1 MTHNILRGL
10 PKKPQFNGDQGA
22 PRPVREPR
30 GVVYGG
36 EHANPKWLDSPGPL
50 EEQVNPVPRRKHLML
65 LTVLILAQLGQ
76 PLLEHRSA
84 TTRVASDT
92 IFVAICLYVFFIVCA
107 ERWQR
112 VVGILLFLPVLG
124 GNLALYTQNPYFQK
138 IAGIVFHVALIA
150 FLGFAVVVILRGLFS
165 KSEIKGDDV
174 VGAVCGYILGAM
186 VWANLYALAYI
197 LVPSA
202 FNVNPAIAAQLEDW
216 QLKRSL
222 FGYLSFT
229 TLTSLGYGDIT
240 PVGQP
245 AYSLT
250 WMEVLFGQ
258 FYMAVVVAQMV
269 GLKLAE
275 AIKGRGQGSK

>member
-10 PKKPQFNGDQGA
+10 PKRPQFNGDQG
-22 PRPVREPR
+22 RPVREPR

-36 EHANPKWLDSPGPL
+36 EHANPKVLDSPGPS
-50 EEQVNPVPRRKHLML
+50 EDQVNPVPRRKHLML
-65 LTVLILAQLGQ
+65 LTVLILIQLGQ
-76 PLLEHRSA
+76 PLLEHRST

-92 IFVAICLYVFFIVCA
+92 IFVAICLYVFFIVCTG
-107 ERWQR
+107 RWQR

-124 GNLALYTQNPYFQK
+124 GNLALYAQNPYLQK

-202 FNVNPAIAAQLEDW
+202 FNVNPAIAEQLEDW

-269 GLKLAE
+269 GLKLAQ
-275 AIKGRGQGSK
+275 AIKGRGQGST

>member
-1 MTHNILRGL
+1 
-10 PKKPQFNGDQGA
+10 
-22 PRPVREPR
+22 
-30 GVVYGG
+30 VYGG
-36 EHANPKWLDSPGPL
+36 EHADPKWLDSPGPS

-65 LTVLILAQLGQ
+65 LTVLILTQLGQ

-84 TTRVASDT
+84 TIRVASDT
-92 IFVAICLYVFFIVCA
+92 IFVAICLYVFFIVCK

-112 VVGILLFLPVLG
+112 IVGMLLFLPVLG
-124 GNLALYTQNPYFQK
+124 GNLALYAQNPYFHR
-138 IAGIVFHVALIA
+138 IAGIVFHVALVA
-150 FLGFAVVVILRGLFS
+150 FLGFAVVVILRDLFS

-174 VGAVCGYILGAM
+174 VGAVCGYMLGAM
-186 VWANLYALAYI
+186 VWGNLYALAYI
-197 LVPSA
+197 FVPSA
-202 FNVNPAIAAQLEDW
+202 FNVNPAIVQQLEDW

-222 FGYLSFT
+222 FEYLSFT

-250 WMEVLFGQ
+250 WLEVLFGQ

-269 GLKLAE
+269 GLKLAH
-275 AIKGRGQGSK
+275 AIKGRGQGST

>member
-1 MTHNILRGL
+1 
-10 PKKPQFNGDQGA
+10 
-22 PRPVREPR
+22 
-30 GVVYGG
+30 
-36 EHANPKWLDSPGPL
+36 
-50 EEQVNPVPRRKHLML
+50 ML
-65 LTVLILAQLGQ
+65 LAVLVLTQLGQ

-84 TTRVASDT
+84 TTRVASDA

-112 VVGILLFLPVLG
+112 VVGFVLFLPVLG
-124 GNLALYTQNPYFQK
+124 GSLGLHTQNPHFHR
-138 IAGIVFHVALIA
+138 IEGIVFHAALVT
-150 FLGFAVVVILRGLFS
+150 FLGFAVGVILRDLFG
-165 KSEIKGDDV
+165 KSVINGDDV

-186 VWANLYALAYI
+186 VWGNLYALTYI
-197 LVPSA
+197 FVPSA
-202 FNVNPAIAAQLEDW
+202 FSVNPAIAVQLADW

-222 FGYLSFT
+222 FDYLSFT

-250 WMEVLFGQ
+250 WLEVLFGQ

-269 GLKLAE
+269 GLKLAQ
-275 AIKGRGQGSK
+275 AIKGRGQGST

>member
-1 MTHNILRGL
+1 MDRTGW
-10 PKKPQFNGDQGA
+10 KPGQM
-22 PRPVREPR
+22 
-30 GVVYGG
+30 
-36 EHANPKWLDSPGPL
+36 KT
-50 EEQVNPVPRRKHLML
+50 VPRRKHLML
-65 LTVLILAQLGQ
+65 LAVLVLTQLGQ

-84 TTRVASDT
+84 ATRVSSDT

-112 VVGILLFLPVLG
+112 VVGLVLFLPVLG
-124 GNLALYTQNPYFQK
+124 GNLALYTQDPHFHR
-138 IAGIVFHVALIA
+138 ISGIVFHAALVA
-150 FLGFAVVVILRGLFS
+150 FLGFAVVVILRDLFG
-165 KSEIKGDDV
+165 KSVINGDDV

-186 VWANLYALAYI
+186 VWGNLYALTYI
-197 LVPSA
+197 FVPSA
-202 FNVNPAIAAQLEDW
+202 FSVNPAIALQLEDW

-222 FGYLSFT
+222 FDYLSFT

-250 WMEVLFGQ
+250 WLEVLFGQ

-269 GLKLAE
+269 GLKLAQ
-275 AIKGRGQGSK
+275 AIRGRGQGST

>member
-1 MTHNILRGL
+1 MDKTGW
-10 PKKPQFNGDQGA
+10 KPGQM
-22 PRPVREPR
+22 
-30 GVVYGG
+30 
-36 EHANPKWLDSPGPL
+36 KT
-50 EEQVNPVPRRKHLML
+50 VPRRKHLML
-65 LTVLILAQLGQ
+65 LAVLVLTQLGQ

-112 VVGILLFLPVLG
+112 VVGLVLFLPVLG
-124 GNLALYTQNPYFQK
+124 GNVALYTQHPHFHRLSS
-138 IAGIVFHVALIA
+138 IVFHAALIA
-150 FLGFAVVVILRGLFS
+150 FLGFAVVVILRDLFG
-165 KSEIKGDDV
+165 KSVINGDDV
-174 VGAVCGYILGAM
+174 VGAVCGYMLGAM
-186 VWANLYALAYI
+186 VWGNLYALTYI
-197 LVPSA
+197 FVPSA
-202 FNVNPAIAAQLEDW
+202 FSVNPAIAVQLEDW

-222 FGYLSFT
+222 FDYLSFT

-250 WMEVLFGQ
+250 WLEVLFGQ

-269 GLKLAE
+269 GLKLAQ
-275 AIKGRGQGSK
+275 AIRGRGQGST

>member
-1 MTHNILRGL
+1 M
-10 PKKPQFNGDQGA
+10 PSA
-22 PRPVREPR
+22 P
-30 GVVYGG
+30 GVWCMVGG
-36 EHANPKWLDSPGPL
+36 HANREGLDNPKPSED
-50 EEQVNPVPRRKHLML
+50 QVNHVPTRKHLML
-65 LTVLILAQLGQ
+65 LTVLILTHLGQ

-92 IFVAICLYVFFIVCA
+92 VLVAICLYVFFIVCA

-124 GNLALYTQNPYFQK
+124 ANLARYTHYPYLHA
-138 IAGIVFHVALIA
+138 IAGIVFHGALIV
-150 FLGFAVVVILRGLFS
+150 FLGFAVVVILRDLFS
-165 KSEIKGDDV
+165 KSVIKGDDV
-174 VGAVCGYILGAM
+174 VGAVCGYMLGAM
-186 VWANLYALAYI
+186 LWGNLYALAYI
-197 LVPSA
+197 FVPSA
-202 FNVNPAIAAQLEDW
+202 FNVNPAIAVQLEDW

-222 FGYLSFT
+222 FDYLSFT

-250 WMEVLFGQ
+250 WLEVLFGQ

-269 GLKLAE
+269 GLKLAQ
-275 AIKGRGQGSK
+275 AIKGSGQGSR

>member
-1 MTHNILRGL
+1 M
-10 PKKPQFNGDQGA
+10 PAA
-22 PRPVREPR
+22 P
-30 GVVYGG
+30 GVWCMVGG
-36 EHANPKWLDSPGPL
+36 HANREGLDNPKPSED
-50 EEQVNPVPRRKHLML
+50 QVNHVPTRKHLML
-65 LTVLILAQLGQ
+65 LTVLILTHLGQ

-107 ERWQR
+107 KRWQR

-124 GNLALYTQNPYFQK
+124 ANLALYSHDSHVHQA
-138 IAGIVFHVALIA
+138 AGIVFHGALIV
-150 FLGFAVVVILRGLFS
+150 FLGFAVVVILRDLFS
-165 KSEIKGDDV
+165 KSVIKGDDV
-174 VGAVCGYILGAM
+174 VGAVCGYMLGAM
-186 VWANLYALAYI
+186 LWGNLYALAYI
-197 LVPSA
+197 FVPSA
-202 FNVNPAIAAQLEDW
+202 FNVNPAIAVQLEDW

-222 FGYLSFT
+222 FDYLSFT

-250 WMEVLFGQ
+250 WLEVLFGQ

-269 GLKLAE
+269 GLKLAQ
-275 AIKGRGQGSK
+275 AIKGSGQGSR